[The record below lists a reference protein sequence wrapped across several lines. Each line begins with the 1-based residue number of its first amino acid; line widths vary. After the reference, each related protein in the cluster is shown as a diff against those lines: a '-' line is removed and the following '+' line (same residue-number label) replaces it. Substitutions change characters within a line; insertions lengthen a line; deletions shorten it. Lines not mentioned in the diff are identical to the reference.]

1 MEVEWP
7 IITYRFT
14 KRMSRGEE
22 NEGGDP
28 ETHEDD
34 IPLLHPYEVCPHAMP
49 PIFQQLLAAFS
60 NTTKLFLLSDKCTS
74 DIIYTL

>member
-28 ETHEDD
+28 ETHEEFWGVVS
-34 IPLLHPYEVCPHAMP
+34 Y
-49 PIFQQLLAAFS
+49 
-60 NTTKLFLLSDKCTS
+60 K
-74 DIIYTL
+74 